1 MDGSHEDVCDQ
12 GDHSKQLSQKEVLT
26 WTNSLQSAVFAGAIL
41 RNATTMKMGI
51 ALIAFLAVSFVEI
64 RWMIAVV
71 PKAS

>member
-1 MDGSHEDVCDQ
+1 
-12 GDHSKQLSQKEVLT
+12 
-26 WTNSLQSAVFAGAIL
+26 
-41 RNATTMKMGI
+41 MKMGI